1 MNASLYANP
10 IWAYMPMPN
19 ASGSYY
25 TLPNTNWYNIQVTS
39 PGAQTALGYAQM
51 QQSAATQNWA
61 TILGSG
67 YPAQSAAFFQTLAFG
82 VFGAQVPETPAE
94 RLEREKRRAVQE
106 AQQAAAKLKAEKL
119 LFTILSPTQVKQ
131 YTDDG
136 YFEINVG
143 GRIYRLHANSR
154 SMNVVLMEQGKPKI
168 KFCAHPWQAA
178 DLPIPDVLVSQLMML
193 RTDEAQFL
201 KTANRSVLS

>member
-67 YPAQSAAFFQTLAFG
+67 YPAQSAAFVQTLAFG

-94 RLEREKRRAVQE
+94 RLEREKRLEERARDRERQE
-106 AQQAAAKLKAEKL
+106 REREREAKRQEHEK
-119 LFTILSPTQVKQ
+119 
-131 YTDDG
+131 
-136 YFEINVG
+136 EM
-143 GRIYRLHANSR
+143 HSR
-154 SMNVVLMEQGKPKI
+154 KKE
-168 KFCAHPWQAA
+168 
-178 DLPIPDVLVSQLMML
+178 
-193 RTDEAQFL
+193 
-201 KTANRSVLS
+201 